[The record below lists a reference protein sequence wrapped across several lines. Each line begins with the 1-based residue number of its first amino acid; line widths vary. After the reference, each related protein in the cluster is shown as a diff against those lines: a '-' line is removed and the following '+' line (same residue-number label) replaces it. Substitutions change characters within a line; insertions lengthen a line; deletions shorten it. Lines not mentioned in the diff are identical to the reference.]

1 LSVAYLKSKGA
12 PSSELVVR
20 SSLLPPA
27 GTQFNAFDDWFPA
40 VSADGTHIVFP
51 VWDGH
56 GKRLWLRAIN
66 DTGEGRAL
74 PGTENGSL
82 PFWSPDGRSVGFFAD
97 AKLKRID
104 IEGNLVQVLCD
115 VQVPRGGTWN
125 QDGVILFAPQTTA
138 IYQIPANGGTA
149 RQATELNATRGEQS
163 HRWPV
168 FLADGKHFLFFVRS
182 EHHPEVAGI
191 YAGSLD
197 SKDHHLVVKAT
208 MGHAFEAH
216 ETLVYVR
223 DGAVVTQRFDEE
235 KLTTVGEPVTLPDRV
250 AFNPIN
256 ASALFGVSPAGVMVY
271 YPATTGGALALAW
284 YDRDGKRDSLD
295 SGNFLQSMALS
306 PDGTQV
312 AISILNSDG
321 MNSDIWNLDLAR
333 GTKIR
338 LTSGPG
344 IKGGPVWQPDG
355 QFVLFSAGFT
365 GSPIQIN
372 RIKGDGSGTSEIVL
386 KSDDSVD
393 SPRSVCR
400 EGNFLAFSRYPVVPV
415 GVNLGRTAAWI
426 LPLTGDRKPFPL
438 IHSEFGNLLPAFS
451 PDCKWVAYV
460 SVETGQREV
469 YVTHFP
475 DASRRYRVSTQ
486 GGTLPRWRGDGRE
499 LFYAARNSILAV
511 SVDEKPDS
519 ISLGAPHTIISAA
532 NYAAAGPANFYDVT
546 ANGQRF
552 LMTEANSPKGPVP
565 LTLVT
570 NWDATLKK
578 R

>member
-1 LSVAYLKSKGA
+1 VEGR
-12 PSSELVVR
+12 ELDGR
-20 SSLLPPA
+20 SDIFHWL
-27 GTQFNAFDDWFPA
+27 PA
-40 VSADGTHIVFP
+40 VSPDGTHIVFP

-66 DTGEGRAL
+66 DTGDGKAL
-74 PGTENGSL
+74 PGTEDGSL
-82 PFWSPDGRSVGFFAD
+82 PFWSADGRSVGFFAD

-115 VQVPRGGTWN
+115 VPVPRGGTWS
-125 QDGVILFAPQTTA
+125 QDGVILFASQTTA

-168 FLADGKHFLFFVRS
+168 FLADGKHFLFFVRT
-182 EHHPEVAGI
+182 EQQPEISGI

-197 SKDHHLVVKAT
+197 SKDYHLVGKAA
-208 MGHAFEAH
+208 MGPAFEAH
-216 ETLVYVR
+216 GTLVYVR
-223 DGAVVTQRFDEE
+223 DSAVVTQRFDEK
-235 KLTTVGEPVTLPDRV
+235 KLTTVGEPIALPDRV
-250 AFNPIN
+250 AFNLSN

-271 YPATTGGALALAW
+271 YPATPGGPFTLTW
-284 YDRDGKRDSLD
+284 YDRDGKRDSFD

-306 PDGTQV
+306 PDGSQV
-312 AISILNSDG
+312 VVSLLNSDG
-321 MNSDIWNLDLAR
+321 MSSDLWNLDLAR

-338 LTSGPG
+338 LSSGPG
-344 IKGGPVWQPDG
+344 IKREPVWQTGG
-355 QFVLFSAGFT
+355 QFVLFSAAST
-365 GSPIQIN
+365 GSPVRHIN

-393 SPRSVCR
+393 VPRSVCR
-400 EGNFLAFSRYPVVPV
+400 EGNFLAFSRNPV
-415 GVNLGRTAAWI
+415 GLAMERAAAWI
-426 LPLTGDRKPFPL
+426 LPLTGDRKPFRL
-438 IHSEFGNLLPAFS
+438 IPSQFGNFLPAFS

-460 SVETGQREV
+460 SIETGQREV

-486 GGTLPRWRGDGRE
+486 GGTLPRWRGDGGE
-499 LFYAARNSILAV
+499 LFYALRNSILAV

-519 ISLGAPHTIISAA
+519 ISLGTPHTIISAA
-532 NYAAAGPANFYDVT
+532 NYAAAAPVNFYDVT

-552 LMTEANSPKGPVP
+552 LMTEANSPKGTVP

-570 NWDATLKK
+570 NWDAALKK